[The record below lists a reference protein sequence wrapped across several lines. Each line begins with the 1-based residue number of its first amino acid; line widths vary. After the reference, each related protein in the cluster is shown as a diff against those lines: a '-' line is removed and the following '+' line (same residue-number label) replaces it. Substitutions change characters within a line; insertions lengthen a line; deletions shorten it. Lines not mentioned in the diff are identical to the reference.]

1 MTLFS
6 LTFFIFLL
14 LTILIYYIVPKKIQW
29 AVLLIASYVFYC
41 YGTGWKGVV
50 FILVTTITT
59 YLAARKIEKI
69 QLAYQAK
76 LDEAKAAGK
85 KLSSDEKNGL
95 KNESLKQKRVY
106 LIAGLLLNFGILI
119 VLKYGNFVIDNIDA
133 AMTAFGMGG
142 RIPETSFILP
152 LGISFY
158 TFITMGYLIDIYRGK
173 YAADHKFFHFAL
185 FTAYFPQI
193 IQGPI
198 GRYNDMAKQ
207 LEEPHYWDDFGFRT
221 GFMRLLWGYFKKM
234 VIAERAG
241 IFVNEV
247 FSNYD
252 SAGYQ
257 GFVIFIAAL
266 LYGFQ
271 IYADFSG
278 GMDIVFGASD
288 MLGIHLTE
296 NFRQPYFAKSVS
308 EFWQRWHM
316 TLGGWMKDYV
326 FYPICLSKRAARAQ
340 KSLKKKFGN
349 HYGRVLVPT
358 FASFIAFLI
367 VGIWHGA
374 EWKYVVYGIFMATF
388 VSSNTLFEQLYMDIR
403 TKLKIDDKSFW
414 YSAFQ
419 ILRTTMI
426 VLVGRFF
433 SRGASA
439 MDAVR
444 MIRAMFSSFNLWVFS
459 DNSLLNMGLD
469 QKNWNLLIVMIVFLM
484 VVDYFNEKGV
494 VIRNRIAG
502 MVFPARWIVYYAAIF
517 AVLIFGIY
525 GAGYDASSFI
535 YQNF

>member
-14 LTILIYYIVPKKIQW
+14 ITVLIYYIVPKKIQW
-29 AVLLIASYVFYC
+29 AVLLAASYVFYC

-69 QLAYQAK
+69 QDAYQAK
-76 LDEAKAAGK
+76 LDEAKAAGT
-85 KLSSDEKNGL
+85 KLSVDEKNDL
-95 KNESLKQKRVY
+95 KNASLKQKRVF

-119 VLKYGNFVIDNIDA
+119 VLKYGNFIIDNVDTV
-133 AMTAFGMGG
+133 MTRFGMGG

-158 TFITMGYLIDIYRGK
+158 TFITMGYLIDIYRNK
-173 YAADHKFFHFAL
+173 YGADHKFFHFAL

-198 GRYNDMAKQ
+198 GRYNDMARQ
-207 LEEPHYWDDFGFRT
+207 LEEPHYWNDFDFRT

-234 VIAERAG
+234 IIAERAG
-241 IFVNEV
+241 IIVSEV
-247 FSNYD
+247 FNNYE
-252 SAGYQ
+252 SAGYK
-257 GFVIFIAAL
+257 GFVIFVAAL

-296 NFRQPYFAKSVS
+296 NFRQPFYAKSVS

-374 EWKYVVYGIFMATF
+374 EWKYVIYGIFMATF
-388 VSSNTLFEQLYMDIR
+388 VSSNTLFEKLYMDTR
-403 TKLKIDDKSFW
+403 EKLKIDDKSLW

-419 ILRTTMI
+419 IFRTTMI

-433 SRGASA
+433 SRAA
-439 MDAVR
+439 TATDAVK
-444 MIRAMFSSFNLWVFS
+444 MIKAMFSTFNVWVFT
-459 DNSLLNMGLD
+459 DDSLLNLGLD
-469 QKNWNLLIVMIVFLM
+469 QKNWNLLIIMIVFLL
-484 VVDYFNEKGV
+484 VVDHFNEKGV
-494 VIRNRIAG
+494 KIRERIAG
-502 MVFPARWIVYYAAIF
+502 MVFPARWIVYYTAIF

-525 GAGYDASSFI
+525 GAGYNAASFI